1 MAAAENKIGEM
12 TDVGG
17 TRRHS
22 LTEVNKFPIE
32 WVGGF
37 CGGGFDKAPCSATI
51 DDRIVALNFLHTT
64 ARHFWEVGGVSF
76 FDLGLCWCSFISFGI
91 IIRCM
96 AEANIQVRKH
106 VSKVCCGVACI
117 RDSKKMSKNIYSCQ
131 MLGHVHDFDRRKQQ
145 IGFDRTLPPRVSCT
159 KSNPLSKCLSV
170 NLKMY

>member
-106 VSKVCCGVACI
+106 VSKVCFAAWRVFATP
-117 RDSKKMSKNIYSCQ
+117 KKCQ
-131 MLGHVHDFDRRKQQ
+131 RIFIPARCLAMFTTSIVGSSNSDLTEHCPHVCLAQKVILF
-145 IGFDRTLPPRVSCT
+145 PNVS
-159 KSNPLSKCLSV
+159 LST
-170 NLKMY
+170 